1 MKPRL
6 LNNQELADLSDNWE
20 NARVDT
26 RRYYQNVLRAYEV
39 DETTFIQC
47 KADGDICQAYKFR
60 YYVAY

>member
-6 LNNQELADLSDNWE
+6 LNNQELADLPSDWN

-26 RRYYQNVLRAYEV
+26 RKYYQNVLRAYEV
-39 DETTFIQC
+39 DETTYIEC
-47 KADGDICQAYKFR
+47 KMNGDICQAYKFR